1 MSTSIIVRGNHS
13 LLQMRKTI
21 FTKRL
26 VYEWTPSS
34 SPFCRLEC
42 VCHAMNNRWRATCST
57 CKRLKWMSELFAHNE
72 DGSFLVGQFE
82 VQERKHPRRRSL
94 RHCLAKRLFL
104 RHAHCTLFQIS
115 LKLTVKFSMS
125 CVCVSWTEL
134 NRSFHLRNGCSL
146 LPLRYWNWGMNNE
159 PWHWKALMVTFTLV
173 FRSSHFALFYSSDLL
188 VKTLSRVQ
196 EVVQCRKRRENGQ
209 RPPSCLLQF
218 MALEPWRVQ
227 HHLL

>member
-1 MSTSIIVRGNHS
+1 MVLSSLDSLKFKRGNTREEEVS
-13 LLQMRKTI
+13 VIVLQRDCFYDTH
-21 FTKRL
+21 T
-26 VYEWTPSS
+26 V
-34 SPFCRLEC
+34 
-42 VCHAMNNRWRATCST
+42 
-57 CKRLKWMSELFAHNE
+57 
-72 DGSFLVGQFE
+72 
-82 VQERKHPRRRSL
+82 
-94 RHCLAKRLFL
+94 
-104 RHAHCTLFQIS
+104 LFQIS